1 MRFSLVSSLYTR
13 YAITCSAVLLIENF
27 GHGYVFVCLGVS
39 VGTVHW
45 RSELLKDF
53 EKDNSRPYWT
63 ESEAVV

>member
-1 MRFSLVSSLYTR
+1 M
-13 YAITCSAVLLIENF
+13 
-27 GHGYVFVCLGVS
+27 FVCLGVS